1 MKYRRPG
8 RFNLIFLLQR
18 IGTDIR
24 LLFAMLRDMARG
36 RYRKI
41 PYTALLALF
50 IAVAY
55 IGFPMDF
62 LPDVIPGY
70 GQIDDALV
78 ALLCLY
84 LMEKDLQVYKD
95 WSK

>member
-8 RFNLIFLLQR
+8 HFNLIFLFQR

-36 RYRKI
+36 RYRQI

-55 IGFPMDF
+55 ICFPMDF
-62 LPDVIPGY
+62 LPDVIAGY

-84 LMEKDLQVYKD
+84 LMENDLQVYKD